1 MCEDEGRLLAY
12 LDGEVSEPERAEIES
27 HVSGCRECE
36 AALARL
42 KVDRDAAAGALERLQ
57 PAAQVVEMPARRPS
71 AAPVARR
78 FSRSRIAAAVAAA
91 LVVASFA
98 LPPVQNAAAS
108 LLQVFRVQ
116 KVQTVTLSQTDLN
129 SISTALQ
136 KGGHVDLQSFG
147 DAWIDGAS
155 SSPTSVTVA
164 QAQAAL
170 DFPVKLPSSES
181 AQPALLLTHAQTY
194 RFRLHIAAIN
204 DALASYGGDA
214 KLPTALD
221 GKVFTVN
228 IPATLVARYPV
239 PAGTNTAG
247 WPDRTSGVYVGQ
259 ARSPELTVPDGVDAA
274 QLRTALLDL
283 PFIPQTV
290 RDQLAAIKDWQSTL
304 IIPNVDGT
312 ARDVSIDGVPAVVV
326 TPKSAA
332 RDVRGKL
339 APLPDSS
346 TIIWNDNGVVRAVGG
361 PIDENAALGLARSTM
376 K

>member
-12 LDGEVSEPERAEIES
+12 LDGEVSEPERTEIES
-27 HVSGCRECE
+27 HVNECRECA

-42 KVDRDAAAGALERLQ
+42 KVDRDVAAGALERLQ

-71 AAPVARR
+71 AAPVVRR

-129 SISTALQ
+129 SISTALK

-155 SSPTSVTVA
+155 STPTSVTLA

-204 DALASYGGDA
+204 GALASYGGDA

-290 RDQLAAIKDWQSTL
+290 RDQLAAIQDWQSTL
-304 IIPNVDGT
+304 IIPNIDGT
-312 ARDVSIDGVPAVVV
+312 AHDVSVDGVPAVVV
-326 TPKSAA
+326 TPKSAVRDA
-332 RDVRGKL
+332 RSKL

-346 TIIWNDNGVVRAVGG
+346 TVIWNDNGVVRAIGG
-361 PIDENAALGLARSTM
+361 PIDENTALGLARSTM

>member
-1 MCEDEGRLLAY
+1 MCENEGRLLAY
-12 LDGEVSEPERAEIES
+12 LDGEMSEPERADIES
-27 HVSGCRECE
+27 HVNGCAECAAVLTTLE
-36 AALARL
+36 A
-42 KVDRDAAAGALERLQ
+42 DRDVAASALERLQ

-71 AAPVARR
+71 AAPAARR

-129 SISTALQ
+129 SISTALK

-155 SSPTSVTVA
+155 SSPTSVTLA

-170 DFPVKLPSSES
+170 DFPIKLPSSES

-194 RFRLHIAAIN
+194 RFRLHVAAIN

-221 GKVFTVN
+221 GEVFTVN

-290 RDQLAAIKDWQSTL
+290 RDQLAAIQDWQSTL

-312 ARDVSIDGVPAVVV
+312 AHDVSIDGVPAVVI

-332 RDVRGKL
+332 RDARSKL

-346 TIIWNDNGVVRAVGG
+346 TVIWNDNGVVRAIGG
-361 PIDENAALGLARSTM
+361 PIDENTALGLARSTM